1 MKAVLRVIGFS
12 FLFLAVVVA
21 ATLYTM
27 HEPDRP
33 FDGLAERW
41 APPPSTFVDIA
52 GMKVHLRDEG
62 PRDDAEPLVLL
73 HGTSASLHTW
83 EGWVAGLRGT
93 RRVVTVD
100 LPGFGLTGPSPD
112 GDYSLEAY
120 ARFVGQLLDAL
131 RIPRAVVGGNS
142 LGGQIAWEA
151 ALMHPDRVSRLI
163 LVNAGGYPFV
173 PESMPIGFTIARTP
187 VLNKV
192 MEWTLPRT
200 LVEESVRSVYGDP
213 SRVTPALVDRYYEL
227 TLREGNR
234 AALAERFR
242 NPMSGEHAKLIPTL
256 RQPTLI
262 IWGGRDR
269 LIPPD
274 NAAKFHRDIAGS
286 TLVVFD
292 DLGHVPHEE
301 DPARTLEAVA
311 AFLSATAERSVPAE
325 TLEAQP

>member
-1 MKAVLRVIGFS
+1 MKGVLRVVGFS
-12 FLFLAVVVA
+12 LLFLGVVVA
-21 ATLYTM
+21 ATLFTM
-27 HEPDRP
+27 FEPDRP
-33 FDGLAERW
+33 VDALAARW

-62 PRDDAEPLVLL
+62 PRDDAEPVVLL

-112 GDYSLEAY
+112 SDYSLEAY

-151 ALMHPDRVSRLI
+151 AVMHPDRVSRLV

-192 MEWTLPRT
+192 MEWTLPRS
-200 LVEESVRSVYGDP
+200 LVEDSVRSVYGDP
-213 SRVTPALVDRYYEL
+213 SKITPALVDRYYEL

-242 NPMSGEHAKLIPTL
+242 HPLSGGHAKLIPTL
-256 RQPTLI
+256 RLPTLV
-262 IWGGRDR
+262 IWGGQDR

-301 DPARTLEAVA
+301 DPERTLAAVT
-311 AFLSATAERSVPAE
+311 AFLSTGTPGPASAAAP
-325 TLEAQP
+325 EALP